1 MSSESSADLVERT
14 RSSMD
19 ATNQR
24 RFDASMNTFAPDAV
38 FDMSSAGL
46 GVFEGRRAIR
56 GYLEDWIGAYEEQEF
71 KQCEGHDLGG
81 GIVFVVAHFDA
92 RPVGS
97 LSRVAEQWGFTV
109 AWRHGL
115 ITRVAAS
122 RDINAARAAAE
133 RLAKERE

>member
-1 MSSESSADLVERT
+1 MSSESGADLVERT
-14 RSSMD
+14 RSSME

-24 RFDASMNTFAPDAV
+24 RFDASMNDFARDAV

-56 GYLEDWIGAYEEQEF
+56 EYLEDWIGAYEEQEF
-71 KQCEGHDLGG
+71 KQWEGRDLGG

-97 LSRVAEQWGFTV
+97 LSRVAERWSFTV
-109 AWRHGL
+109 AWRGGV
-115 ITRVAAS
+115 IARVAAS
-122 RDINAARAAAE
+122 RDIDTARAAAE
-133 RLAKERE
+133 RLARERE